1 MRKLLVVAGMLLACA
16 VQAQTAAVWPTKP
29 VKIVVTFPPGGA
41 PDTLARVLADKWGQS
56 SGQTFTVDNKPGAGG
71 NIGADFV
78 AKSAPDGTTLVV
90 GTVGTHAINAAL
102 YDKMPYNHVKDFT
115 PITFLASTPNLLVVN
130 NSVPAKTVKELIEL
144 AKKTPLSFGS
154 SGSGTSIHL
163 SGELFN
169 TMAGVKMQ
177 HIPYKGRAQA
187 VPDLLGGRIAMIFDN
202 MPSAL
207 PLVKAGEV
215 RAIAVTSA
223 NRSPA
228 APNIPTIAES
238 GLPGFEATSWFALYA
253 PAGLPRDVQMRIN
266 AETARVM
273 ALPDV
278 KEKLATLGLEVALP
292 DVKEKLATLGLE
304 VATGTPEALA
314 AFMQAETGKWGKVV
328 KESGAKLD

>member
-1 MRKLLVVAGMLLACA
+1 MQMRRLLTVVALLGAALA
-16 VQAQTAAVWPTKP
+16 VPAAAQTAVWPTRP

-102 YDKMPYNHVKDFT
+102 YDKMPYNHSKDFT

-130 NSVPAKTVKELIEL
+130 NNVPARTVKELIEL
-144 AKKTPLSFGS
+144 ARKTPLSFGS

-187 VPDLLGGRIAMIFDN
+187 VPDLLGGRITMIFDN

-223 NRSPA
+223 TRSPA

-253 PAGLPRDVQMRIN
+253 PAGLPKDVQARIN
-266 AETARVM
+266 AETLRVM

-278 KEKLATLGLEVALP
+278 KEKLGA
-292 DVKEKLATLGLE
+292 LGLE

-314 AFMQAETGKWGKVV
+314 AFQQAETTKWAKVV
-328 KESGAKLD
+328 KESGAKPD